1 LGLEKTPEEFVA
13 NMVAVFR
20 EVRRVLRDDG
30 TLWLNIGDSYNANQG
45 AGFNAHEK
53 TRPHLSGEG
62 VGQKRIDAANRNTK
76 RDRIQG
82 IKPKDLVGIPWL
94 LAFALRADGWWLRS
108 EIIWAKP
115 NPMPESVTDRPTKA
129 HEQIFL
135 LTKAERY
142 FYDAEA
148 VKEISIHAGEIKT
161 TNGNAGMDAGF
172 DGHRTRDGFRRG
184 VIVPPSRNL
193 RTVWTIPTQPYP
205 GSHFAT
211 FPEELAERC
220 IKAGTSEKGAC
231 PKCGAPFQR
240 LVDVHDTGVK
250 ASGNSEKR
258 WGNNHTNER
267 GSGTGE
273 VERQSGIPF
282 TYKATETIGYI
293 PSCGCG
299 EQPTPCLVLDP
310 FFGSGT
316 VGRVCR
322 HLRRNCIGI
331 DLNADYLGNQ
341 ARARVSAPLDRDV
354 AKQAESIP
362 GQKTMF

>member
-1 LGLEKTPEEFVA
+1 MGLEKTPEEFVA

-30 TLWLNIGDSYNANQG
+30 TLWLNIGDSYATG
-45 AGFNAHEK
+45 AGAVGNCPGGGTQGENWRGKK
-53 TRPHLSGEG
+53 TSP
-62 VGQKRIDAANRNTK
+62 NRMP
-76 RDRIQG
+76 IPG
-82 IKPKDLVGIPWL
+82 LKPKDLCGIPWR
-94 LAFALRADGWWLRS
+94 LAFALQADGWWLRS
-108 EIIWAKP
+108 EIIWHKP
-115 NPMPESVTDRPTKA
+115 NPMPESVTDRPTKS

-148 VKEISIHAGEIKT
+148 VREPAEYGRSEWR
-161 TNGNAGMDAGF
+161 GNQNDVYQHGLKAKYAVIPG
-172 DGHRTRDGFRRG
+172 DGTGG
-184 VIVPPSRNL
+184 RNL
-193 RTVWTIPTQPYP
+193 RTVWTIPTQPYS

-211 FPEELAERC
+211 FPEDLAERC
-220 IKAGTSEKGAC
+220 IKAGTSERGAC
-231 PKCGAPFQR
+231 SVCGRPWVR
-240 LVDVHDTGVK
+240 IVEGTPYTPEIVEPGVRRVDESRADKTRKLSGAEYNRQVKRTTTGW
-250 ASGNSEKR
+250 E
-258 WGNNHTNER
+258 
-267 GSGTGE
+267 
-273 VERQSGIPF
+273 QL
-282 TYKATETIGYI
+282 
-293 PSCGCG
+293 CGCG
-299 EQPTPCLVLDP
+299 AEPAPCLVLDP